1 VDLEDLIAQVEAEE
15 AVSETIVNY
24 TDPAG
29 NTFEAP
35 VISEEDLASQLYGV
49 DNNIEVV
56 HNTTEDPEDE
66 EDLND
71 WVNLPVEEL
80 ARLEDFPGYE
90 PDENQEYTGEN
101 ASHMKKGSDFDID
114 EFDLN
119 TTDTDDLSV
128 DFDF

>member
-1 VDLEDLIAQVEAEE
+1 MSD
-15 AVSETIVNY
+15 AVVTY

-35 VISEEDLASQLYGV
+35 VVNE
-49 DNNIEVV
+49 N
-56 HNTTEDPEDE
+56 DPEDE

-80 ARLEDFPGYE
+80 ARPEDFPGYE

-101 ASHMKKGSDFDID
+101 SSYMSIEEDSTEDDFIFNIGDGEDDDESASF
-114 EFDLN
+114 F
-119 TTDTDDLSV
+119 
-128 DFDF
+128 